1 MMRETGRCLSGEKN
15 DPGDNAK
22 IQLFSFFSLSNSS
35 FILSPRDEITGSLDS
50 NSPGLTSFITTKVI
64 MQRMKTLL
72 EQGFKLLDLLSVPVV
87 SLLSWW
93 VVDNILIIPRSTVHV
108 ISSRSALMLIFSLKL
123 AASSSYNSLSLSK
136 PPHIPP
142 SRDQKECVQMGL
154 PCVNYMRM
162 LSVGCPNN
170 MIEICA
176 MNSMDYVMC
185 KGMRS
190 LEERN
195 EQAIN
200 IRHNSEHQT
209 EEDGGS
215 KCQTEDMALNA

>member
-1 MMRETGRCLSGEKN
+1 MMKEMGRCLSGEKN
-15 DPGDNAK
+15 DPDDNAK
-22 IQLFSFFSLSNSS
+22 IHLFSFFSLSNSTWL
-35 FILSPRDEITGSLDS
+35 ILGLDS

-136 PPHIPP
+136 PPHIHL

-154 PCVNYMRM
+154 PYVNYMRM

-176 MNSMDYVMC
+176 MNSMDYVIC

-200 IRHNSEHQT
+200 IRHNSER
-209 EEDGGS
+209 
-215 KCQTEDMALNA
+215 QTEDMALNA